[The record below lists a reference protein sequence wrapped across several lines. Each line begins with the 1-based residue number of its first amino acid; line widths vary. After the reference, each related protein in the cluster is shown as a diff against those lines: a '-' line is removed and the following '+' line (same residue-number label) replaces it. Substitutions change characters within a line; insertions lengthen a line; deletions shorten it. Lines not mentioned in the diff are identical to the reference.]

1 MTTDNAPAPNYLT
14 VSNLAVSYGTNHVVK
29 DLTFALKQG
38 EIACLLGFSGCGKT
52 TALRAIAG
60 LESIDTG
67 EIYLSGECLS
77 KDRHLTD
84 ISKRKMGMVFQDY
97 ALFSH
102 LTVAG
107 NIGFGLQKLPKNQQ
121 KERIEQ
127 MLGLVNLAGYDKKRI
142 NELSG
147 GQQQRVALARAL
159 APRPKL
165 LLLDEPFSNLDI
177 VLRET
182 LAMNVRAIL
191 KQTGTT
197 AILVTHDQNEAFALA
212 DSIGVM
218 NEGRL
223 QQFGKASKLYCTPA
237 NAFVGNF
244 IGEGVLLDG
253 VCEHGKITTALG
265 NFNSHHIQNKT
276 KVSILVRPQCVQIG
290 EHGTPATVIQK
301 VFRGTHFLYRLCL
314 DDGQELLSLL
324 EVSSPYDIGDKV
336 FVAVDFSQS
345 VVFEQPP
352 G

>member
-1 MTTDNAPAPNYLT
+1 MLTTDITAPKTGYLT

-29 DLTFALKQG
+29 NLTFALKQG

-60 LESIDTG
+60 LEKINQG
-67 EIYLSGECLS
+67 EVYLGDECLS

-84 ISKRKMGMVFQDY
+84 ISKRGMGMVFQDY

-107 NIGFGLQKLPKNQQ
+107 NIAFGLQKMPKDEKKQRVS
-121 KERIEQ
+121 E
-127 MLGLVNLAGYDKKRI
+127 MLMLVDLSGYEKKRI

-212 DSIGVM
+212 DSVGVM
-218 NEGRL
+218 SDGEL
-223 QQFGKASKLYCTPA
+223 QQFGKASELYYKPA

-244 IGEGVLLDG
+244 IGEGVLLNG
-253 VCEHGKITTALG
+253 VYEHEKVVTKLG
-265 NFNSHHIQNKT
+265 DFHYHLTNKDSGN
-276 KVSILVRPQCVQIG
+276 VSVLVRPQCVHVCQQG
-290 EHGTPATVIQK
+290 VPATVIQK
-301 VFRGTHFLYRLCL
+301 VFRGTHFLYRFVL
-314 DDGQELLSLL
+314 DDGQEDELAL
-324 EVSSPYDIGDKV
+324 V
-336 FVAVDFSQS
+336 
-345 VVFEQPP
+345 
-352 G
+352 